1 MKHKKSHERSSSK
14 KETKVIAKK
23 KSSNT
28 MNSKEKRML
37 NTLVINDDVLKNIK
51 LSDNEDE
58 QDQLI
63 FHCKNITSLQ
73 RK

>member
-1 MKHKKSHERSSSK
+1 
-14 KETKVIAKK
+14 
-23 KSSNT
+23 